1 MGLRATR
8 AAALCCCVPQVVWG
22 GTCYS
27 NPPTNASTDPWPAA
41 GGGSPTGVFG
51 NVEGVEVA
59 LSDASSLAMCKQYVE
74 NLKHAQRHVV
84 SHVYA
89 DDSACTVTKVGLY

>member
-1 MGLRATR
+1 
-8 AAALCCCVPQVVWG
+8 
-22 GTCYS
+22 
-27 NPPTNASTDPWPAA
+27 
-41 GGGSPTGVFG
+41 VFG